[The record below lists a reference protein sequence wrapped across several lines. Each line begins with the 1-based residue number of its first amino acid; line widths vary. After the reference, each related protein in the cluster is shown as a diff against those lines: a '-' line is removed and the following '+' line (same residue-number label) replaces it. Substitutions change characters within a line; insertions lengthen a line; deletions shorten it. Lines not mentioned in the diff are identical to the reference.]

1 MKKISVLMFLMGFI
15 VSAPLWAQ
23 TPDAAA
29 GKAKFDMLCSP
40 CHGPGGLGDGAAA
53 AALNPKPRN
62 LTMTIKTDDELKKT
76 IKEGGA
82 AVGLTATMPAWG
94 AALSDADIA
103 NVVAFIRSL
112 KK

>member
-1 MKKISVLMFLMGFI
+1 MFLVGSV
-15 VSAPLWAQ
+15 VSTSLWAQ
-23 TPDAAA
+23 APDVTA

-40 CHGPGGLGDGAAA
+40 CHGAGGLGDGAAA

-62 LTMTIKTDDELKKT
+62 LTLTIKTDDELKKT

-94 AALSDADIA
+94 AILSDADIA
-103 NVVAFIRSL
+103 NVVAFVRSL